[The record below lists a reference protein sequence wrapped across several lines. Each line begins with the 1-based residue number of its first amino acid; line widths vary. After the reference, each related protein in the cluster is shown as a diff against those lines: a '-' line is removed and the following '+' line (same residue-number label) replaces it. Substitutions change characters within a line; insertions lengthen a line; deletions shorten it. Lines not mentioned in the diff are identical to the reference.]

1 MLSKGLGQEMN
12 KLCDLEIGG
21 PSGNTD
27 AGHRY
32 WDTIRIIQ
40 KYPFQQ
46 RAVEAQLCHATW
58 KVYAHPWTLLELL
71 GHPKEKE
78 RDSEEKIHCQNDC
91 CCCWWWVF
99 LLFVW
104 KKLLIYNDV
113 LVSGI
118 QESDSDHFRF
128 LSIID
133 YYDIEYSSLC
143 YTVDPCWVS
152 VLYIVVSIF

>member
-1 MLSKGLGQEMN
+1 MRRKYTAKMTVVVVVVGL
-12 KLCDLEIGG
+12 
-21 PSGNTD
+21 
-27 AGHRY
+27 
-32 WDTIRIIQ
+32 
-40 KYPFQQ
+40 
-46 RAVEAQLCHATW
+46 
-58 KVYAHPWTLLELL
+58 
-71 GHPKEKE
+71 
-78 RDSEEKIHCQNDC
+78 
-91 CCCWWWVF
+91 F

>member
-1 MLSKGLGQEMN
+1 MRRKYTAKMTVVVVGGGL
-12 KLCDLEIGG
+12 
-21 PSGNTD
+21 
-27 AGHRY
+27 
-32 WDTIRIIQ
+32 
-40 KYPFQQ
+40 
-46 RAVEAQLCHATW
+46 
-58 KVYAHPWTLLELL
+58 
-71 GHPKEKE
+71 
-78 RDSEEKIHCQNDC
+78 
-91 CCCWWWVF
+91 F

>member
-1 MLSKGLGQEMN
+1 MTVVVVV
-12 KLCDLEIGG
+12 GG
-21 PSGNTD
+21 
-27 AGHRY
+27 
-32 WDTIRIIQ
+32 
-40 KYPFQQ
+40 F
-46 RAVEAQLCHATW
+46 
-58 KVYAHPWTLLELL
+58 
-71 GHPKEKE
+71 
-78 RDSEEKIHCQNDC
+78 
-91 CCCWWWVF
+91 F